1 MKWRRKKTVA
11 LWLCSSDTSSE
22 AHLKWRNETG
32 LRSHE
37 VRVKEINEGANWY
50 EEIWEGSKKIYLKEP
65 LIVSFFYPIRAL
77 RGSRTPLLIDLSV
90 IWMSLAIIH
99 KEERALTMCGRR
111 NISIMKQNRCP
122 SHMQPH
128 LEERTRILLFWAIN
142 ENMSLKWVWKLGQ
155 HTFILFN

>member
-1 MKWRRKKTVA
+1 MA

-22 AHLKWRNETG
+22 TPQLAHLKWRNETG

-37 VRVKEINEGANWY
+37 VRVREINEGANWY

-65 LIVSFFYPIRAL
+65 LIARFFLFFNPNRAF
-77 RGSRTPLLIDLSV
+77 RGSSTPLLIDLSV
-90 IWMSLAIIH
+90 IWMSLTIIH

-111 NISIMKQNRCP
+111 NISVMKQNRCQ

-128 LEERTRILLFWAIN
+128 LEEMTRILLFWGI
-142 ENMSLKWVWKLGQ
+142 MKIWVW
-155 HTFILFN
+155 NASEN